1 MIIISNQG
9 ADGKAQRALLWACNP
24 QKSGMSSPICNL
36 LCLQEAAR
44 EIEAVFTRACRAL
57 LMARK
62 TLKLS
67 TNTVSNLYRCIFWLY
82 TMTGVQTQSSPL
94 LVLFVCAPDNFLCAL
109 LSNKLRLEWLQNV
122 GTLQRPCGRRNGLV
136 KRIQWLETTDIA
148 EPTQF

>member
-1 MIIISNQG
+1 MGRHSVHCYGHAIHKNPVCHHQYATCFVCKKLPEKLKLSSQE
-9 ADGKAQRALLWACNP
+9 RA
-24 QKSGMSSPICNL
+24 
-36 LCLQEAAR
+36 
-44 EIEAVFTRACRAL
+44 AL

-148 EPTQF
+148 EPTQS